1 MYCPNCGKE
10 VKDTDNFCRYCGQN
24 LFQEVQKNEHLEV
37 CEPVQKQEQ
46 YEEKVQEPQQ
56 EEGFEQIFDDSVE
69 EVVLYEVKKHWMNF
83 VVPAFLIP
91 LFFLYFWFIFLNTHS
106 FLSWVITFAILA
118 FIFYPIAKSKSDR
131 MVITNKYIHIKSGVL
146 NPQEF
151 NIPLNNTDMIEVS
164 QTTMGRIFDYGFA
177 SYYNGAENV
186 DYGYITS
193 PEDLE
198 YIIENP
204 KNFLEEN
211 IG

>member
-1 MYCPNCGKE
+1 
-10 VKDTDNFCRYCGQN
+10 
-24 LFQEVQKNEHLEV
+24 
-37 CEPVQKQEQ
+37 
-46 YEEKVQEPQQ
+46 
-56 EEGFEQIFDDSVE
+56 
-69 EVVLYEVKKHWMNF
+69 
-83 VVPAFLIP
+83 
-91 LFFLYFWFIFLNTHS
+91 
-106 FLSWVITFAILA
+106 
-118 FIFYPIAKSKSDR
+118 

-193 PEDLE
+193 PDDLE

-204 KNFLEEN
+204 KNFVEEN

>member
-1 MYCPNCGKE
+1 MFCPNCGKE
-10 VKDTDNFCRYCGQN
+10 VKETDNFCRYCGQS
-24 LFQEVQKNEHLEV
+24 LSQDVQKSELFETR
-37 CEPVQKQEQ
+37 EPVISKPVR
-46 YEEKVQEPQQ
+46 EKVQEPQQ

-91 LFFLYFWFIFLNTHS
+91 LFFVYFWFIFLNTHS
-106 FLSWVITFAILA
+106 FLSWVVTLAILA

-131 MVITNKYIHIKSGVL
+131 MVITNKFIHIKSGVL

-151 NIPLNNTDMIEVS
+151 DIPLYNSDMIGVS
-164 QTTMGRIFDYGFA
+164 QSVMGRLFDYGFV

-198 YIIENP
+198 YIVENP
-204 KNFLEEN
+204 KKFVEEN

>member
-10 VKDTDNFCRYCGQN
+10 VKETDNFCRYCGQS
-24 LFQEVQKNEHLEV
+24 LSQDVQMSEHFETR
-37 CEPVQKQEQ
+37 EPVISEPVR
-46 YEEKVQEPQQ
+46 EKVQEPQP
-56 EEGFEQIFDDSVE
+56 EEGFEQVFDDSVE

-83 VVPAFLIP
+83 AVPAFLIP
-91 LFFLYFWFIFLNTHS
+91 LFFIYFWFIFLNTHS
-106 FLSWVITFAILA
+106 FLSWVITLAILA

-131 MVITNKYIHIKSGVL
+131 MVITNKFIHIKSGVL

-151 NIPLNNTDMIEVS
+151 DIPLYNSDMVEVS
-164 QTTMGRIFDYGFA
+164 QSAMGRIFDYGFV

-198 YIIENP
+198 YIVENP
-204 KNFLEEN
+204 KNFVEEN
-211 IG
+211 VG